1 MLQNLAWKIADQFG
15 WPDTFMAE
23 YIAMTQ
29 LQADAF
35 VCMEPAL
42 QADAFVCME
51 PALARVVSGT
61 VTVVSIY
68 DLFSSF

>member
-1 MLQNLAWKIADQFG
+1 
-15 WPDTFMAE
+15 MAE

-29 LQADAF
+29 
-35 VCMEPAL
+35 L

>member
-1 MLQNLAWKIADQFG
+1 VLQNLAWKIADQFG

-42 QADAFVCME
+42 
-51 PALARVVSGT
+51 ARVVSGT